1 MEDIIEPDF
10 DADDI
15 NNDWIEKVYYKNGI
29 KITRYKPSWYKDP
42 EKHFST
48 TMKGSIR
55 KPTYGSKDP

>member
-1 MEDIIEPDF
+1 MEDTIEPDF

-42 EKHFST
+42 EKHLST

-55 KPTYGSKDP
+55 KPTFGPKDP